1 MTTSIFIAEDD
12 SDDYSLLEEAFMEI
26 APDLQLHWSR
36 DGEELMAS
44 LQKLDKD
51 QLPVKIIL
59 DYNMPRM
66 NGLETL
72 KQLNSKNEF
81 QEITKIIYTSGQFDG
96 HKSEALAA
104 GAKGFFEKS
113 ASFEEIRNDVVRM
126 LGV

>member
-1 MTTSIFIAEDD
+1 MINSIFIAEDD
-12 SDDYSLLEEAFMEI
+12 SDDFSLLEEAFMEI
-26 APDLQLHWSR
+26 APNLQLHWSR
-36 DGEELMAS
+36 DGEELIAS
-44 LQKLDKD
+44 LQKLGKD

-81 QEITKIIYTSGQFDG
+81 QEIPKIIYTSGQFDG
-96 HKSEALAA
+96 YKKEALDA
-104 GAKGFFEKS
+104 GADGFFEKS
-113 ASFEEIRNDVVRM
+113 TSFDEIRNDVVRM